1 MSLPNNFVYI
11 GENAFRVCW
20 YLTHISLPG
29 FLVEIGDLAFQMC
42 ELENIDVP
50 DRVIFM
56 GERVFFDCFDDNE
69 EVKSK
74 LEKLYGYE
82 VL

>member
-1 MSLPNNFVYI
+1 
-11 GENAFRVCW
+11 
-20 YLTHISLPG
+20 
-29 FLVEIGDLAFQMC
+29 MC